1 MEQGNRE
8 RKKKRD
14 PDKEENSFSIAH
26 GTAGRHGR
34 KTQEVLMKR
43 RSPKTLKKSSVPVLT
58 CFPSSL

>member
-26 GTAGRHGR
+26 GTADRHR
-34 KTQEVLMKR
+34 K
-43 RSPKTLKKSSVPVLT
+43 
-58 CFPSSL
+58 C